1 MIDIGS
7 YVLNYVVERR
17 IGEGGMGVVY
27 LAQHTQLNRKAAIKA
42 LHPMYVHNPAIRERF
57 RQEAA
62 TMAQLKHPNIVDLYD
77 YLEEPDALYLIME
90 FVEGRE
96 LDDYIQNVSGPIPEE
111 RAIQLFTKMLDGFA
125 YAHNQGIV
133 HRDIKPSNLIVTA
146 DYNTKI
152 LDFGIAKIVDGNNKN
167 MTKTGSRMGTVLYM
181 SPEQVRGEAVDKRSD
196 IYALGVTLFQ
206 MLTGR
211 PPYDEHNATEY
222 EVYNQI
228 VNSPLPRAKTFYPN
242 VSERMQALLDRATA
256 KHRAER
262 FQSCEVFKSAIL
274 GNQLNTTTSSFRT
287 TSVPTQPR
295 LKKTQNQV
303 PKVKRNISHATYEEE
318 EYTID
323 NLPPLDR
330 QKGSELRIVFVAL
343 LALAVLLLVLWNPLQ
358 WKFLEPVALL
368 SNVNET
374 EEEIDSPVTQAQ
386 ALLEGYYNA
395 IESRNFNNAQSYF
408 AAELEQYFGFKNVK
422 PIPDVQKSLEYGWK
436 QYVKEEHIIY
446 PETIQVETDEL
457 GNHIVKFSYDYTFRE
472 RGEEEQT
479 VSRSAEFR
487 FNMDW
492 KIYYINNL
500 R

>member
-1 MIDIGS
+1 MVDIGS
-7 YVLNYVVERR
+7 YVLNYVIERR
-17 IGEGGMGVVY
+17 LGEGGMGVVF

-62 TMAQLKHPNIVDLYD
+62 TMAQLKHAHIVDLYD

-111 RAIQLFTKMLDGFA
+111 RAIQLFAKMLDGFA

-133 HRDIKPSNLIVTA
+133 HRDIKPSNLIITP
-146 DYNTKI
+146 DYNAKI

-181 SPEQVRGEAVDKRSD
+181 SPEQVRGESVDKRSD
-196 IYALGVTLFQ
+196 IYALGVTFFQ

-211 PPYDEHNATEY
+211 PPYDEHNSTEY

-228 VNSPLPRAKTFYPN
+228 INSPLPRAKTFYPN
-242 VSERMQALLDRATA
+242 VSERMQSILDRATA

-262 FQSCEVFKSAIL
+262 FQSCEIFKSAL
-274 GNQLNTTTSSFRT
+274 VGNQLNTTSFST
-287 TSVPTQPR
+287 TSPPPTR
-295 LKKTQNQV
+295 LSKTK
-303 PKVKRNISHATYEEE
+303 PPSIKTKRNTLHHTQEE
-318 EYTID
+318 EYTIN

-330 QKGSELRIVFVAL
+330 QKGGELKIVFIAL
-343 LALAVLLLVLWNPLQ
+343 LALAVLLLALWNPLH
-358 WKFLEPVALL
+358 WKFLEPIAIFNNANNTKEEV
-368 SNVNET
+368 ET
-374 EEEIDSPVTQAQ
+374 PITHAQ
-386 ALLEGYYNA
+386 KLLEGYFDA
-395 IESRNFNNAQSYF
+395 IESRNFNNAKSYF
-408 AAELEQYFGFKNVK
+408 AENVEQYFGFKNIK

-436 QYVKEEHIIY
+436 QYVKEEHIVY
-446 PETIQVETDEL
+446 PETIQVETDTL

-479 VSRSAEFR
+479 VSRAAEFR
-487 FNMDW
+487 FNIDW
-492 KIYYINNL
+492 KIYYIVNL
-500 R
+500 RD